1 MKTKIM
7 SLLFAM
13 SIIFVACDQTK
24 KDSKTSTEAKPATVE
39 VQKMEMTTPIP
50 ESISTPDVVETSIG
64 TMNYFDGVPTQ
75 ETVDAS
81 FDFLDKA
88 NAYKAFLSTL
98 PTVSVNELR
107 VGQASMGAKSSNQIC
122 IFDELM
128 DSKSLVLTGNTSTM
142 YALGFLDL
150 KKDGPTVIELP

>member
-1 MKTKIM
+1 MVTVQAQSPKMK
-7 SLLFAM
+7 
-13 SIIFVACDQTK
+13 
-24 KDSKTSTEAKPATVE
+24 
-39 VQKMEMTTPIP
+39 MTTPIP
-50 ESISTPDVVETSIG
+50 ESISTPDKVETSIG

-75 ETVDAS
+75 ATVDMS

-107 VGQASMGAKSSNQIC
+107 MGQKSVGAENSNQIC

-128 DSKSLVLTGNTSTM
+128 DSKGL
-142 YALGFLDL
+142 FLR
-150 KKDGPTVIELP
+150 VILQPCMPWDFLI